1 MTLEGRHI
9 PLIGAKN
16 FRDFGG
22 YPTADGRMVKKGVLF
37 RSDSLHQLRTEDFDR
52 ISELGIASI
61 CDLRRDKE
69 RLHAPT
75 NWSDP
80 TTSIYHL
87 PLISNDMENTVNRA
101 TRQRGSFDEQLA
113 RQTMRDIY
121 RYLVTDDSA
130 LFHYRQLFALVGE
143 EANLPVLIHC
153 SGGKDRTGVS
163 CALILWMLGV
173 SRVNIVSDYLH
184 SQQLYG
190 DTVDV
195 AKAASQLLEHEG
207 LGEWQ
212 YAALKLMFGVQREYI
227 ETVFEVLDERAMTP
241 ESFIT
246 DMVGSDAVALDR
258 LKSALLTDSG

>member
-1 MTLEGRHI
+1 VTLKDRHI
-9 PLIGAKN
+9 PLIGARN

-22 YPTADGRMVKKGVLF
+22 YPTTGGRIVKKGVLF
-37 RSDSLHQLRTEDFDR
+37 RSDSLHRLSTEDFNR
-52 ISELGIASI
+52 ISGLGIASI

-80 TTSIYHL
+80 ATSIYHL
-87 PLISNDMENTVNRA
+87 PLISNDMENTIIRT
-101 TRQRGSFDEQLA
+101 TRLSDSLDETLA
-113 RQTMRDIY
+113 RHIMKDIY
-121 RYLVTDDSA
+121 RYLVTDDNA
-130 LFHYRQLFALVGE
+130 LFHYRQLFALLGE

-173 SRVNIVSDYLH
+173 SRTDIVSDYLH

-190 DTVDV
+190 DKVDV
-195 AKAASQLLEHEG
+195 VSAASQLFKHEDSG
-207 LGEWQ
+207 DWQ
-212 YAALKLMFGVQREYI
+212 GAALKLLFGVQREYI
-227 ETVFEVLDERAMTP
+227 ETVFAVLDEKATTP

-246 DMVGSDAVALDR
+246 DMVGSDSEALHR
-258 LKSALLTDSG
+258 LKSALLTGSG

>member
-1 MTLEGRHI
+1 MTLKDRHI
-9 PLIGAKN
+9 QLIGARN

-22 YPTADGRMVKKGVLF
+22 YQTTGGRMVKIGVLF
-37 RSDSLHQLRTEDFDR
+37 RSDSLHQLSTEDFNR

-61 CDLRRDKE
+61 CDLRRDRE

-87 PLISNDMENTVNRA
+87 PLISNDMENTVNRV
-101 TRQRGSFDEQLA
+101 TRRSGSFDEELA

-121 RYLVTDDSA
+121 RYLVSDDTA
-130 LFHYRQLFALVGE
+130 LFHFRQLFALVGE

-173 SRVNIVSDYLH
+173 SRADIVSDYLH

-195 AKAASQLLEHEG
+195 VKAASQLIEDQD

-227 ETVFEVLDERAMTP
+227 ETVFEVLDEKAMTP
-241 ESFIT
+241 ASFIT
-246 DMVGSDAVALDR
+246 DMVGSEADVLDR
-258 LKSALLTDSG
+258 LRSALLTDSG